1 MSDTSALRFDLKPSF
16 KLAGLLA
23 VAHVLALGAAWVSLA
38 GWPQALVGLG
48 VLLSGAG
55 CLAEVLQRSSRAVLS
70 LELREDG
77 RASWRDRSGRWDE
90 GGLGNEHFVSAAF
103 VVLRLDRTGRGR
115 KWRVLMG
122 DSARLDDIRRLRVWL
137 RWRHENGCST
147 SRGPA
152 GTEYPPS
159 GLNYSSRG

>member
-77 RASWRDRSGRWDE
+77 RASWRDRNDRWHEGR
-90 GGLGNEHFVSAAF
+90 LGNEHFVSTAF
-103 VVLRLDRTGRGR
+103 VVLRLDQTARGR
-115 KWRVLMG
+115 KWLVLMG
-122 DSARLDDIRRLRVWL
+122 DSARPEDLRRLRVWL
-137 RWRHENGCST
+137 RWRRELGSGGNPA
-147 SRGPA
+147 RA
-152 GTEYPPS
+152 GTE
-159 GLNYSSRG
+159 